1 LMLANRPPLALSQ
14 VQTLGGVYSDA
25 LLKMLDAP
33 GDRHACA
40 IAGAYMA
47 GPDGATEGVGAA
59 SRLAAAI
66 GVRADGVRARVRS
79 RFGKGPGGT
88 LAAAKN

>member
-1 LMLANRPPLALSQ
+1 
-14 VQTLGGVYSDA
+14 
-25 LLKMLDAP
+25 
-33 GDRHACA
+33 
-40 IAGAYMA
+40 MA

-59 SRLAAAI
+59 SKLAAAI
-66 GVRADGVRARVRS
+66 GVRADGVRVRVRS